1 MIDTGGCGEDFSG
14 CASVAAFDST
24 NTRGRGIGVRPYV
37 IHGTATDIEIQ
48 NSTYDILMSKKP
60 LCDNVTKQCQNVAD
74 QVWDTFLREAAPE
87 IKNAELIAE
96 DNARQDCIGNVSSC
110 FQQACRDTM
119 DQQACRD
126 TMDPND
132 PDGSYDMCLT
142 RPETMLNLCQVP
154 LNACGI
160 STASASD
167 AEKSPVWDFVVARLA
182 SMRVNSCTTEFKE
195 CLQSEDRCGEDY
207 TQCIGLDTDTIMRM
221 CPYDSLVGCQQV
233 YGENEIRGNA
243 VYEELYEVA
252 QGIFLNID
260 NEMLDYC
267 QAALDEAVIS
277 ACGDTETCN
286 KFINDSQ
293 VGSRS
298 LEYKLCEYKLNADG
312 TAVEYGDCRTNVSQ
326 VTDSELGR
334 VVGATTDALGPVTPF
349 AGVING
355 VIWWDGVTI
364 NDDGNICSVDQYFKN
379 NDLASVVSDAEKQ
392 AVARELETLHRN
404 IDSVIG
410 IIESDPTVKFCMT
423 GRQVDGIKP
432 YSGTVQPR
440 FPELTKQIRTQITT
454 QALNKARENYQAKYD
469 ELLEQQTQDY
479 IEITER
485 MAEIQGQN
493 AKDARREA
501 ARDACVNLA
510 EMSGVAKS
518 KTPKGLGG
526 IITAA
531 VVLVAAAVV
540 VTVFTA
546 GVGTVIAGS
555 AVATVVAAPAGL
567 AGTIT
572 VMTPTI
578 TAAGITTALAVSGTV
593 GSAALVGGVVGASVA
608 DYDTVAANKMDE
620 LVLSGH
626 FENNQWNYRET
637 IDTNFDYENLICHKC
652 VKSQNCNKTKSPF
665 FGDMY
670 CKSWADPV
678 ETCEDMK
685 RARISSFRKP
695 PKGGFILIHPNL
707 LLL

>member
-1 MIDTGGCGEDFSG
+1 MET
-14 CASVAAFDST
+14 
-24 NTRGRGIGVRPYV
+24 RPYV

-48 NSTYDILMSKKP
+48 ASTYDILLSKKP
-60 LCDNVTKQCQNVAD
+60 LCESVTKQCQNVAS
-74 QVWDTFLREAAPE
+74 QVWDTFLREVAPE

-96 DNARQDCIGNVSSC
+96 DNARQDCIGNISSC
-110 FQQACRDTM
+110 FQQACRDTI
-119 DQQACRD
+119 
-126 TMDPND
+126 DPND

-167 AEKSPVWDFVVARLA
+167 AETSPIWDFVVARLA
-182 SMRVNSCTTEFKE
+182 SMRVNSCTTAFKE
-195 CLQSEDRCGEDY
+195 CLQSEDRCGPDY
-207 TQCIGLDTDTIMRM
+207 TQCVGLDTDTIMRI

-233 YGENEIRGNA
+233 YSENDIRGNA
-243 VYEELYEVA
+243 VYEELYKVA

-267 QAALDEAVIS
+267 QAALDQAVIS
-277 ACGDTETCN
+277 ACGDTENCN
-286 KFINDSQ
+286 KFVNDSQ

-298 LEYKLCEYKLNADG
+298 LEYKLCEYKLNDGG
-312 TAVEYGDCRTNVSQ
+312 TAVEYGSCRTNVSQ

-349 AGVING
+349 AGIING
-355 VIWWDGVTI
+355 VIWWDAVAV
-364 NDDGNICSVDQYFKN
+364 NDDGNICSVDEYFEN
-379 NDLASVVSDAEKQ
+379 NDLTDVVSDAEKET
-392 AVARELETLHRN
+392 VARELETLRRN

-410 IIESDPTVKFCMT
+410 IIESDPTVQFCMT

-440 FPELTKQIRTQITT
+440 FPELTKQTRKQITT
-454 QALNKARENYQAKYD
+454 QALNKARENYWARYD
-469 ELLEQQTQDY
+469 KLLEQQTQDY

-485 MAEIQGQN
+485 MAEIRGEN

-501 ARDACVNLA
+501 ARYACVNLA

-518 KTPKGLGG
+518 KTPQGLAG

-531 VVLVAAAVV
+531 VVLIAAAIV

-546 GVGTVIAGS
+546 GAGTVLAGS
-555 AVATVVAAPAGL
+555 AVAAVVSAPAGL
-567 AGTIT
+567 AGTMT
-572 VMTPTI
+572 VMAPTI
-578 TAAGITTALAVSGTV
+578 TAAGINAAVAVGGAV
-593 GSAALVGGVVGASVA
+593 GSAALVGGVAGAAAA
-608 DYDTVAANKMDE
+608 DYNTVSANKIEE

-652 VKSQNCNKTKSPF
+652 VKAQNCSKTRSPF

-670 CKSWADPV
+670 CESWSDTV
-678 ETCEDMK
+678 ETCND
-685 RARISSFRKP
+685 IQF
-695 PKGGFILIHPNL
+695 
-707 LLL
+707 